1 MPRANRQVLMRLI
14 LVEYAFNVKFVVYI
28 LVRYPE
34 KALKIGNM
42 RKNILSLL
50 TGAFFWDYSGIGI
63 PGIDGIHVLLGAIP
77 FSE

>member
-14 LVEYAFNVKFVVYI
+14 LVEYAFNVKFIVYI

-50 TGAFFWDYSGIGI
+50 TGAFIWDYSGIGI

>member
-14 LVEYAFNVKFVVYI
+14 LVEYAFKVKFIVYI

-42 RKNILSLL
+42 RKHNLSLL

>member
-14 LVEYAFNVKFVVYI
+14 LVELVY
-28 LVRYPE
+28 RYPE
-34 KALKIGNM
+34 KALKMGNM

-63 PGIDGIHVLLGAIP
+63 PGIDGIYVLLGAIP

>member
-14 LVEYAFNVKFVVYI
+14 LVESALRFIVYI

>member
-1 MPRANRQVLMRLI
+1 MPLANRQVLMRLI
-14 LVEYAFNVKFVVYI
+14 LVEYACKVKFTVYM

-42 RKNILSLL
+42 RKHNLSLL

>member
-1 MPRANRQVLMRLI
+1 MPRENRQVLMRLI
-14 LVEYAFNVKFVVYI
+14 LVVIVYI
-28 LVRYPE
+28 LVRYRE

-50 TGAFFWDYSGIGI
+50 TGAFFWDYSGIRI
-63 PGIDGIHVLLGAIP
+63 RGIDGIHVLLGAIP